1 MANPLRNLL
10 YGGIGLAVNSAHAF
24 RRAVNEVSEQS
35 RHNVVDGQAFLNELW
50 GRTNQPRRRASR
62 FVGGEFRRLMDRV
75 GFAPESEVEELR
87 KRVRE
92 LEREL
97 REGHGHRG
105 PEHTRGGEDAADE
118 TRRKDAGSGRSRST
132 TSGRKGGSKQ

>member
-1 MANPLRNLL
+1 MANPLRNFL

-62 FVGGEFRRLMDRV
+62 FVGGEFRRFMDRV

-97 REGHGHRG
+97 REGHEQRSPGRS
-105 PEHTRGGEDAADE
+105 GGEDAADE
-118 TRRKDAGSGRSRST
+118 TRRKDAGNGGSRST
-132 TSGRKGGSKQ
+132 RSGRKGGSKQ

>member
-10 YGGIGLAVNSAHAF
+10 YGGIGFAVNSAHAF

-105 PEHTRGGEDAADE
+105 PKDSPGEDAGDE
-118 TRRKDAGSGRSRST
+118 TRRKDAGSGGSRST
-132 TSGRKGGSKQ
+132 ASGRKGGSKQ